1 MSDPTVAEA
10 WVAAPLTRLKDDARL
25 ISGVLLYPSGRAVGQ
40 FGFSNAAD
48 VMSICALTSAI
59 NASAR
64 ELGRQL
70 DGKHVAAIPHTT
82 AALSDRTTAFNEGY
96 AIHLETLEAHIG
108 RDPKIRER
116 YQRQLVL
123 FGDAPFQSAEFFRH
137 SADLTSYS
145 QNRARCSRGWVRS
158 CPANSRPARCGSRP
172 SAGT

>member
-10 WVAAPLTRLKDDARL
+10 WVAAPLTRLKEDARL

-70 DGKHVAAIPHTT
+70 DGKPFYEMHHAGADIQVFMARASAGAQELLFVGVFDRESSLGVVEIYFGEFQKALEKLRADKPVAGVGPTG
-82 AALSDRTTAFNEGY
+82 DFEGELNRSLD
-96 AIHLETLEAHIG
+96 A
-108 RDPKIRER
+108 
-116 YQRQLVL
+116 L
-123 FGDAPFQSAEFFRH
+123 FGPIG
-137 SADLTSYS
+137 
-145 QNRARCSRGWVRS
+145 NR
-158 CPANSRPARCGSRP
+158 
-172 SAGT
+172 

>member
-1 MSDPTVAEA
+1 MSDPTVAEG

-70 DGKHVAAIPHTT
+70 DGKPFYEMHHAGA
-82 AALSDRTTAFNEGY
+82 
-96 AIHLETLEAHIG
+96 
-108 RDPKIRER
+108 ER
-116 YQRQLVL
+116 QV
-123 FGDAPFQSAEFFRH
+123 FMA
-137 SADLTSYS
+137 
-145 QNRARCSRGWVRS
+145 RA
-158 CPANSRPARCGSRP
+158 
-172 SAGT
+172 SAGTQEFLFVGVFDRESSFGVVEIYFAEFQKALERLHPEKQATGVGPSGDFEGELNRSLDALFGPIGKR